1 MIKHAHASQ
10 VWVDLS
16 TDDDQVTL
24 TIQDNGTGFSRE
36 QPGSN
41 GIGLAGLRERIT
53 IAGGA
58 LTISS
63 TPKRGTILSAQFPWP
78 SDVLAG
84 EVIMIR
90 VLIAE
95 DHLMVRAGI
104 RALLEKA
111 GDIHV
116 MGEASNG
123 QEAIEMTEA
132 LKPDVLIMDI
142 MMPRMNGI
150 QAAEN
155 IREMRLPTY
164 ILLLSMYSDEGFV
177 HQALQCG
184 VKGYVLKSS
193 VSDELLWA
201 VRAVAS
207 GKTYLSNPISEIV
220 VESSIH
226 PHTTLQDGDP
236 LSALSPREK
245 EILQLIAE
253 EHTSAEIGKMLFI
266 SEKTVEKHR
275 TKLMEKLN
283 VRNLAGLVR
292 LAVKYHLVDK

>member
-1 MIKHAHASQ
+1 MIH
-10 VWVDLS
+10 
-16 TDDDQVTL
+16 
-24 TIQDNGTGFSRE
+24 
-36 QPGSN
+36 
-41 GIGLAGLRERIT
+41 
-53 IAGGA
+53 
-58 LTISS
+58 
-63 TPKRGTILSAQFPWP
+63 
-78 SDVLAG
+78 
-84 EVIMIR
+84 

-123 QEAIEMTEA
+123 QEAIELTEA

-155 IREMRLPTY
+155 LREMKLPTH

-177 HQALQCG
+177 HQALQYG

-193 VSDELLWA
+193 VSDELLQA
-201 VRAVAS
+201 VRTVSA
-207 GKTYLSNPISEIV
+207 GKTYFSSPISEIV
-220 VESSIH
+220 AESSAN
-226 PHTTLQDGDP
+226 PRSTLSDTDP
-236 LSALSPREK
+236 LSSLSPREK

-253 EHTSAEIGKMLFI
+253 EYTSAEIAKMLFI
-266 SEKTVEKHR
+266 AEKTVEKHR

-292 LAVKYHLVDK
+292 LAIKYHLVDKDL

>member
-1 MIKHAHASQ
+1 
-10 VWVDLS
+10 
-16 TDDDQVTL
+16 
-24 TIQDNGTGFSRE
+24 
-36 QPGSN
+36 
-41 GIGLAGLRERIT
+41 
-53 IAGGA
+53 
-58 LTISS
+58 
-63 TPKRGTILSAQFPWP
+63 
-78 SDVLAG
+78 
-84 EVIMIR
+84 MIR

-116 MGEASNG
+116 LGEASNG
-123 QEAIEMTEA
+123 QEAIDMTRE
-132 LKPDVLIMDI
+132 LNPDVLIMDI

-155 IREMRLPTY
+155 LRDLKLATH
-164 ILLLSMYSDEGFV
+164 ILLLSMYADEGFV
-177 HQALQCG
+177 HQALQRG

-201 VRAVAS
+201 VRTVAS

-220 VESSIH
+220 VESVIN
-226 PHTTLQDGDP
+226 PHAAQDGDP
-236 LSALSPREK
+236 LSSLSPREK

-253 EHTSAEIGKMLFI
+253 EYTSAEIGKMLFI

-275 TKLMEKLN
+275 AKLMEKLN

-292 LAVKYHLVDK
+292 LAVKYRLVDRDS

>member
-1 MIKHAHASQ
+1 
-10 VWVDLS
+10 
-16 TDDDQVTL
+16 
-24 TIQDNGTGFSRE
+24 
-36 QPGSN
+36 
-41 GIGLAGLRERIT
+41 
-53 IAGGA
+53 
-58 LTISS
+58 
-63 TPKRGTILSAQFPWP
+63 
-78 SDVLAG
+78 
-84 EVIMIR
+84 MIR

-111 GDIHV
+111 GDIHIL
-116 MGEASNG
+116 GEASNG
-123 QEAIEMTEA
+123 QEAVEMVRE

-155 IREMRLPTY
+155 IRDMHLPSH
-164 ILLLSMYSDEGFV
+164 ILLLSMYADAGFV

-201 VRAVAS
+201 VRAVAN
-207 GKTYLSNPISEIV
+207 GQTFLSSPISEIV
-220 VESSIH
+220 VESVIH
-226 PHTTLQDGDP
+226 PHTAGNENDP
-236 LSALSPREK
+236 LSNLSPREK

-253 EHTSAEIGKMLFI
+253 EHTSAEIAEMLFI

-275 TKLMEKLN
+275 ARLMEKLN

-292 LAVKYHLVDK
+292 AAVKYHLVDLDS

>member
-1 MIKHAHASQ
+1 
-10 VWVDLS
+10 
-16 TDDDQVTL
+16 
-24 TIQDNGTGFSRE
+24 
-36 QPGSN
+36 
-41 GIGLAGLRERIT
+41 
-53 IAGGA
+53 
-58 LTISS
+58 
-63 TPKRGTILSAQFPWP
+63 
-78 SDVLAG
+78 
-84 EVIMIR
+84 MIR

-116 MGEASNG
+116 LGEASNG
-123 QEAIEMTEA
+123 QEAIELAEQ

-142 MMPRMNGI
+142 MMPRLNGI

-155 IREMRLPTY
+155 VRDLKLPTQV
-164 ILLLSMYSDEGFV
+164 LLLSMYSDEGFV

-201 VRAVAS
+201 VRAVAA
-207 GKTYLSNPISEIV
+207 GKTYLSSPISEIV
-220 VESSIH
+220 VENAINPHSPAQSS
-226 PHTTLQDGDP
+226 DP
-236 LSALSPREK
+236 FASLSPREK

-253 EHTSAEIGKMLFI
+253 EYTSAEIGRMLFI

-275 TKLMEKLN
+275 ARLMEKLS

-292 LAVKYHLVDK
+292 MAIKYHLVDK

>member
-1 MIKHAHASQ
+1 MIH
-10 VWVDLS
+10 
-16 TDDDQVTL
+16 
-24 TIQDNGTGFSRE
+24 I
-36 QPGSN
+36 
-41 GIGLAGLRERIT
+41 
-53 IAGGA
+53 
-58 LTISS
+58 
-63 TPKRGTILSAQFPWP
+63 
-78 SDVLAG
+78 
-84 EVIMIR
+84 
-90 VLIAE
+90 LIAD
-95 DHLMVRAGI
+95 DHLMVRAGL

-116 MGEASNG
+116 LGEASNG

-155 IREMRLPTY
+155 IREMKLSTY

-177 HQALQCG
+177 QQALQYG

-193 VSDELLWA
+193 VSDELLQA
-201 VRAVAS
+201 VRAVAA
-207 GKTYLSNPISEIV
+207 GKTYFSSPISEIV
-220 VESSIH
+220 QSTINSRSTSQEGDSFSS
-226 PHTTLQDGDP
+226 
-236 LSALSPREK
+236 LSPREK

-253 EHTSAEIGKMLFI
+253 EHTSAEIANMLFI

-275 TKLMEKLN
+275 TRLMEKLN

-292 LAVKYHLVDK
+292 LAVKYHLVDKDA

>member
-1 MIKHAHASQ
+1 MIH
-10 VWVDLS
+10 
-16 TDDDQVTL
+16 
-24 TIQDNGTGFSRE
+24 
-36 QPGSN
+36 
-41 GIGLAGLRERIT
+41 
-53 IAGGA
+53 
-58 LTISS
+58 
-63 TPKRGTILSAQFPWP
+63 
-78 SDVLAG
+78 
-84 EVIMIR
+84 

-95 DHLMVRAGI
+95 DHLMVREGI

-155 IREMRLPTY
+155 IRELKLPTY

-177 HQALQCG
+177 HQALQYG

-193 VSDELLWA
+193 VSDELLQA
-201 VRAVAS
+201 VRIVAG
-207 GKTYLSNPISEIV
+207 GKTYFSSSISEIV
-220 VESSIH
+220 ESATN
-226 PHTTLQDGDP
+226 PHFTLQDGDP
-236 LSALSPREK
+236 LSNLSPREK

-253 EHTSAEIGKMLFI
+253 EYTSAEIGKMLFI
-266 SEKTVEKHR
+266 TEKTVEKHR

-283 VRNLAGLVR
+283 ARNLAGLVR
-292 LAVKYHLVDK
+292 LAVKYHLVDKDT

>member
-1 MIKHAHASQ
+1 
-10 VWVDLS
+10 
-16 TDDDQVTL
+16 
-24 TIQDNGTGFSRE
+24 
-36 QPGSN
+36 
-41 GIGLAGLRERIT
+41 
-53 IAGGA
+53 
-58 LTISS
+58 
-63 TPKRGTILSAQFPWP
+63 
-78 SDVLAG
+78 
-84 EVIMIR
+84 MIR

-95 DHLMVRAGI
+95 DHLMVRAGL

-116 MGEASNG
+116 LGEASNG
-123 QEAIEMTEA
+123 QEAIEMTEQ

-142 MMPRMNGI
+142 MMPRLNGI

-155 IREMRLPTY
+155 IRDLKLPTQ
-164 ILLLSMYSDEGFV
+164 ILLLSMYSDPGFV
-177 HQALQCG
+177 HQALQYG

-207 GKTYLSNPISEIV
+207 GKTYLSSPVAEIV
-220 VESSIH
+220 VGSAVN
-226 PHTTLQDGDP
+226 PHSTLQGGDP
-236 LSALSPREK
+236 LTSLSPREK

-253 EHTSAEIGKMLFI
+253 EYTSAEIGKMLFI

-275 TKLMEKLN
+275 ARLMEKLS

-292 LAVKYHLVDK
+292 MAVKYHLVDK

>member
-1 MIKHAHASQ
+1 
-10 VWVDLS
+10 
-16 TDDDQVTL
+16 
-24 TIQDNGTGFSRE
+24 
-36 QPGSN
+36 
-41 GIGLAGLRERIT
+41 
-53 IAGGA
+53 
-58 LTISS
+58 
-63 TPKRGTILSAQFPWP
+63 
-78 SDVLAG
+78 
-84 EVIMIR
+84 MIR

-123 QEAIEMTEA
+123 QEAVEMAEA

-155 IREMRLPTY
+155 IRDKRLPTF

-193 VSDELLWA
+193 VSDELIWA
-201 VRAVAS
+201 VHAVAG
-207 GKTYLSNPISEIV
+207 GKTYLSSPISEIV
-220 VESSIH
+220 VESSINSH
-226 PHTTLQDGDP
+226 SAPQDGDP
-236 LSALSPREK
+236 LSGLSPREK
-245 EILQLIAE
+245 ETLQLIAE
-253 EHTSAEIGKMLFI
+253 GHTSAEIGKMLFI
-266 SEKTVEKHR
+266 SEKTV
-275 TKLMEKLN
+275 
-283 VRNLAGLVR
+283 
-292 LAVKYHLVDK
+292 

>member
-1 MIKHAHASQ
+1 
-10 VWVDLS
+10 
-16 TDDDQVTL
+16 
-24 TIQDNGTGFSRE
+24 
-36 QPGSN
+36 
-41 GIGLAGLRERIT
+41 
-53 IAGGA
+53 
-58 LTISS
+58 
-63 TPKRGTILSAQFPWP
+63 
-78 SDVLAG
+78 
-84 EVIMIR
+84 MIR

-111 GDIHV
+111 GDIYV
-116 MGEASNG
+116 MGEAANG

-155 IREMRLPTY
+155 IREMRLPTH

-177 HQALQCG
+177 HQALQYG

-207 GKTYLSNPISEIV
+207 GKTYLSSPISEIV
-220 VESSIH
+220 VESAIH
-226 PHTTLQDGDP
+226 PHSVTQDGDP
-236 LSALSPREK
+236 LSNLSPREK

-253 EHTSAEIGKMLFI
+253 EHTSAEIGRMLFI

-292 LAVKYHLVDK
+292 LAVKYHLVDRDA

>member
-1 MIKHAHASQ
+1 
-10 VWVDLS
+10 
-16 TDDDQVTL
+16 
-24 TIQDNGTGFSRE
+24 
-36 QPGSN
+36 
-41 GIGLAGLRERIT
+41 
-53 IAGGA
+53 
-58 LTISS
+58 
-63 TPKRGTILSAQFPWP
+63 
-78 SDVLAG
+78 
-84 EVIMIR
+84 MIR

-116 MGEASNG
+116 IGEASNG
-123 QEAIEMTEA
+123 QEAIDLTET

-155 IREMRLPTY
+155 IRELKLSTH

-207 GKTYLSNPISEIV
+207 GKTYLSSPISEIV
-220 VESSIH
+220 VESAVH
-226 PHTTLQDGDP
+226 PHSALQDGDP
-236 LSALSPREK
+236 LSNLSPREK

-253 EHTSAEIGKMLFI
+253 EHTSAEIGKILSI

-292 LAVKYHLVDK
+292 LAVKYHLVDRDA